1 MTPHASPLTPH
12 QRSAIPKG
20 ARIYVAGHRGMVG
33 GAIVRQLNAHGYTN
47 ILTRGFDEL
56 DLTNQA
62 AVNSFFESEKPE
74 YVFLAAAKVGGILAN
89 NTYRGE
95 FIYQNMMIQN
105 NVIHASYVH
114 GVKRLMFLGSSCIYP
129 KQAPQPLKEEYLL
142 TGPLEPTNQ
151 PYAVAKISGIEMCWS
166 YNRQYGT
173 KYLAVMPTNLYGPGD
188 NYHPENSHVIPG
200 LIRRIHEAKVKQ
212 VRCKELGVKGEEQQS
227 FNTAPL
233 TPHSLPGDTVTIWG
247 TGTPRREFLYC
258 EDMAE
263 ACVYLMTL
271 PPADYDFFL
280 NDTSPP
286 LVNIG
291 TGEDMTIAE
300 LAETICKVVGYTG
313 TIVFDPSKPDGTMK
327 KLLDVS
333 LLNSRGWKAT
343 TGFEDGLRVAYR
355 LFLEQEKVC

>member
-1 MTPHASPLTPH
+1 MKNETKHIPLN
-12 QRSAIPKG
+12 

-33 GAIVRQLNAHGYTN
+33 SALVRQLNAHGYSN
-47 ILTRGFDEL
+47 IVTRSRDEL
-56 DLTNQA
+56 DLTNQS
-62 AVNSFFESEKPE
+62 AVNLFFETEKPE

-105 NVIHASYVH
+105 NVIHAAYVN

-142 TGPLEPTNQ
+142 TGSLEPTNQ

-188 NYHPENSHVIPG
+188 NYHPENSHVIPA
-200 LIRRIHEAKVKQ
+200 LIRRAHEYKV
-212 VRCKELGVKGEEQQS
+212 RNELEFV
-227 FNTAPL
+227 
-233 TPHSLPGDTVTIWG
+233 VWG
-247 TGTPRREFLYC
+247 TGKPRREFLYC

-263 ACVYLMTL
+263 ACVYLMML
-271 PPADYDFFL
+271 PPAEYEFFL
-280 NDTSPP
+280 NDATPP

-291 TGEDMTIAE
+291 TGEDITIAE
-300 LAETICKVVGYTG
+300 LAEMICKMVGYTG
-313 TIVFDPSKPDGTMK
+313 KMVFDPSKPDGTMK

-333 LLNSRGWKAT
+333 LLRSRGWKAT
-343 TGFEDGLRVAYR
+343 TGLEDGLRVAYR
-355 LFLEQEKVC
+355 LFLEQQKVC

>member
-1 MTPHASPLTPH
+1 MTNATQHIPL
-12 QRSAIPKG
+12 SAK
-20 ARIYVAGHRGMVG
+20 IYVAGHLGMVG
-33 GAIVRQLNAHGYTN
+33 SAIVRQLTAVGYAT
-47 ILTRGFDEL
+47 ILTRTREEL

-62 AVNSFFESEKPE
+62 AVNLFFETEKPD

-105 NVIHASYVH
+105 NVIHAACVH
-114 GVKRLMFLGSSCIYP
+114 GVDRLMFLGSSCIYP

-142 TGPLEPTNQ
+142 SGPLEPTNQ

-188 NYHPENSHVIPG
+188 NYHPENSHVIPA

-212 VRCKELGVKGEEQQS
+212 EAKRKELGVWCEEQNS
-227 FNTAPL
+227 FTISPL
-233 TPHSLPGDTVTIWG
+233 TPDTSLGDSVTIWG

-258 EDMAE
+258 EDMAK
-263 ACVYLMTL
+263 ACVYLMML
-271 PPADYDFFL
+271 PREEYDFFL
-280 NDTSPP
+280 NDTAPP
-286 LVNIG
+286 LINIG
-291 TGEDMTIAE
+291 TGEDITIAE
-300 LAETICKVVGYTG
+300 LAKTICEVVGYRG
-313 TIVFDPSKPDGTMK
+313 KIVFDPSKPDGTMQ

-343 TGFEDGLRVAYR
+343 TGLEEGLRVAYR
-355 LFLEQEKVC
+355 LFLEQQQV